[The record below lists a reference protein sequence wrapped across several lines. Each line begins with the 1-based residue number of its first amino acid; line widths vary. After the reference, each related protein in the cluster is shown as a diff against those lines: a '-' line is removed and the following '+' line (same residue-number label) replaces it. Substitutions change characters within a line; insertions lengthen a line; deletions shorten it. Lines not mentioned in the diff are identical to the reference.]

1 MTGRHARGRHSA
13 AVADDWPIPLDD
25 LWRDTGGIP
34 RIVEPIPEAPRAT
47 RQAPPLLAARIP
59 LGLALTAD
67 ATGATWATPPGDF
80 DAEILHTVR
89 LGEIRTEPPTWGGR
103 GVRL

>member
-1 MTGRHARGRHSA
+1 MTGRHTRGRHSA
-13 AVADDWPIPLDD
+13 ATIDWPIPLAD

-47 RQAPPLLAARIP
+47 HQPPPPPAARIP
-59 LGLALTAD
+59 LGLTLAAD

-89 LGEIRTEPPTWGGR
+89 LGEIHAEPPTWGGR

>member
-13 AVADDWPIPLDD
+13 ATIDLIQPLADLI
-25 LWRDTGGIP
+25 RDTGGLPAVTPPPDPMNP
-34 RIVEPIPEAPRAT
+34 RADLPPIPPEFRD
-47 RQAPPLLAARIP
+47 QA
-59 LGLALTAD
+59 
-67 ATGATWATPPGDF
+67 ATWATPPGDF

-89 LGEIRTEPPTWGGR
+89 LGEIHAEPPTWGGR